1 MGERPRIVSTISM
14 PSSVDSA
21 AVETGKSRGNASNK
35 AVAAGAGNANANAAT
50 SSASK
55 GGDTGRPRPVS
66 LTGLELDLSFGED
79 AVGTTAEEAEETPE
93 EDALASKA
101 ELPSFSPMTAAN
113 GGGAVSR

>member
-1 MGERPRIVSTISM
+1 MGDRPRIVSTISM

-21 AVETGKSRGNASNK
+21 AAETGKLRGNGSNN
-35 AVAAGAGNANANAAT
+35 AAAAGAGNGNANAAT

-79 AVGTTAEEAEETPE
+79 GVGTPAAEAEETPE
-93 EDALASKA
+93 EDALPSKA
-101 ELPSFSPMTAAN
+101 ELPSFSPMTAA
-113 GGGAVSR
+113 SR